1 MPHRTAPS
9 AAEAELDQAPPDIAT
24 MRTTA
29 RRLLDEHAEPVSPE
43 QLETLQL
50 TLHGQL
56 QLINPIVEEMA
67 LGLPKDDA
75 PRACA
80 LACVGEARMRVRL
93 EGGDTPPVHMSVARR
108 LARSVN
114 ALCDHYDRLASD
126 LASEGVS

>member
-9 AAEAELDQAPPDIAT
+9 VARAELDQDPPDIAT

-29 RRLLDEHAEPVSPE
+29 HRLLAEHAEPVGPE
-43 QLETLQL
+43 QLETLWLALYGHMQL
-50 TLHGQL
+50 LAP
-56 QLINPIVEEMA
+56 LIEEMV

-80 LACVGEARMRVRL
+80 LACVGEAHMRVRL
-93 EGGDTPPVHMSVARR
+93 GGGGTPPVHVSVATQ

-126 LASEGVS
+126 LADKGVS